1 MLIYQ
6 CIGAVCRCQIR
17 YSLGV
22 LKDRNSVPTEV
33 GALWLQLTDGET
45 LSASHREVRACACVC
60 PHARARVCACVGV
73 LRCVVLV

>member
-1 MLIYQ
+1 MGLMLIYQ
-6 CIGAVCRCQIR
+6 CIGAVCRCPIC

-45 LSASHREVRACACVC
+45 LSASHREVRA
-60 PHARARVCACVGV
+60 RVRG
-73 LRCVVLV
+73 CVVLCWYRSR